1 MKDAWIKIVIGASIV
16 VIIISIVLVISVI
29 EPINL
34 GNDES
39 ETIETTK
46 YSFEAKLEDL
56 HLEKKEDYLE
66 YLIEISKKV
75 KPELLKQLVIVDMNI
90 AAVYKNSYFAQK
102 ENGEQVLRELTAGAY
117 RELLCRV
124 IRHGEDWSE
133 LPLTKHFREKFNP
146 EEGVLNDQYYNYEQ
160 GVYLNPGFNYK
171 DRTVVTLCAD
181 ENGNKYYGWYDFVL
195 NDEGYLDDVI
205 FNHREEIMDDILI
218 DG

>member
-1 MKDAWIKIVIGASIV
+1 MRDTWIKVVIGISVIV
-16 VIIISIVLVISVI
+16 VAICIVLVIYVVK
-29 EPINL
+29 PISAKRETI
-34 GNDES
+34 ES
-39 ETIETTK
+39 ETIERTK
-46 YSFEAKLEDL
+46 YELD
-56 HLEKKEDYLE
+56 KKTVEYNFRKIEDYKDYLLNISEKIKPIELQNCVSIRDE
-66 YLIEISKKV
+66 YNRLIYGMEGSK
-75 KPELLKQLVIVDMNI
+75 DGNW
-90 AAVYKNSYFAQK
+90 
-102 ENGEQVLRELTAGAY
+102 VLSEMTKDAY

-133 LPLTKHFREKFNP
+133 LPLTEHFREKFNP
-146 EEGVLNDQYYNYEQ
+146 GEGVLNDQYYNYEQ

-205 FNHREEIMDDILI
+205 FNHREEITDDILI